1 MKYIIRVNGDYVGT
15 KVLSVDEVRAL
26 NTDYSIT
33 LERVRQ
39 KKLKKQL
46 TNRKRYVIINTESKE
61 REVQAY
67 ENFNHIHYFI
77 NY

>member
-26 NTDYSIT
+26 NNDYSIT

-39 KKLKKQL
+39 KKFKKVVDKPKKVCY
-46 TNRKRYVIINTESKE
+46 NKYRK
-61 REVQAY
+61 
-67 ENFNHIHYFI
+67 
-77 NY
+77 

>member
-39 KKLKKQL
+39 KKLKKVVDKPKKVCY
-46 TNRKRYVIINTESKE
+46 NKYRK
-61 REVQAY
+61 
-67 ENFNHIHYFI
+67 
-77 NY
+77 

>member
-39 KKLKKQL
+39 KKLKKVVDKSKKICY
-46 TNRKRYVIINTESKE
+46 NKYRK
-61 REVQAY
+61 
-67 ENFNHIHYFI
+67 
-77 NY
+77 

>member
-39 KKLKKQL
+39 KKLKKIVDKSKKICY
-46 TNRKRYVIINTESKE
+46 NKYRK
-61 REVQAY
+61 
-67 ENFNHIHYFI
+67 
-77 NY
+77 

>member
-46 TNRKRYVIINTESKE
+46 TNRKRYVIINIESKE
-61 REVQAY
+61 REV
-67 ENFNHIHYFI
+67 
-77 NY
+77 